1 MFLSRRDQYK
11 VLKKLGEK
19 RVHVY
24 NRKTLYFDQ
33 LKLEFT
39 NLMQNNEEIRK
50 TGIITKNT
58 KIIFR
63 SGCAKYTIL
72 VEISK

>member
-11 VLKKLGEK
+11 VLKNLGDK

-33 LKLEFT
+33 LQLEFT
-39 NLMQNNEEIRK
+39 NLMHNNEEVRK

>member
-11 VLKKLGEK
+11 VLKNLGDK

-33 LKLEFT
+33 LKL
-39 NLMQNNEEIRK
+39 
-50 TGIITKNT
+50 
-58 KIIFR
+58 
-63 SGCAKYTIL
+63 
-72 VEISK
+72 